1 MLESSILSVQAG
13 QHRDWS
19 RYYRL
24 IRIVN
29 CVSSTVQSAH
39 TEGCEDYQG
48 RYLPLVYHLLSRTL

>member
-19 RYYRL
+19 RYYLL

-29 CVSSTVQSAH
+29 CVSSTVQSAYR
-39 TEGCEDYQG
+39 EGCEDYQG